1 MFVRVVVIYYYF
13 DVLCYYCCVILLPLA
28 ECMMFSKHIEHIL
41 SNPLIDRFTVKEV
54 RAAYLF
60 LPIEVKF
67 EELSELRRAIY
78 AELLKYEKRGW
89 LKKNVSAKKGIVTY
103 TKTERFDIP
112 FRQLQENQVKSISYP
127 ELKSLEVK
135 EMFTRLNDYKNDLL
149 EGIGKADEFR
159 ALRDLYPQLHEQ
171 FQPEYNNVRE
181 ANSRLLGKID
191 ALEKTLSRFKHSRE
205 KSVETP

>member
-1 MFVRVVVIYYYF
+1 
-13 DVLCYYCCVILLPLA
+13 
-28 ECMMFSKHIEHIL
+28 MFSKHIEHIL

-67 EELSELRRAIY
+67 EELS
-78 AELLKYEKRGW
+78 ELLKYEKRGW

>member
-1 MFVRVVVIYYYF
+1 MNVGKQV
-13 DVLCYYCCVILLPLA
+13 
-28 ECMMFSKHIEHIL
+28 EHII

-60 LPIEVKF
+60 LPVEAKF
-67 EELSELRRAIY
+67 EDLSELRRAIY

-89 LKKNVSAKKGIVTY
+89 LKKSVSAKKGIATY
-103 TKTERFDIP
+103 TKTEMFDIP
-112 FRQLQENQVKSISYP
+112 FLQVQVTNYGR
-127 ELKSLEVK
+127 LKTPALESREVK

-159 ALRDLYPQLHEQ
+159 SLRDLYPQLHDQ
-171 FQPEYNNVRE
+171 FQPEYNNVRD

-191 ALEKTLSRFKHSRE
+191 ALEKTLSRLKNIEE
-205 KSVETP
+205 KER